1 MKKIKIFFFI
11 YRLGG
16 GGAARTLLNIVN
28 YIDKSKFDVTLVTL
42 NFDYDYDQFVHED
55 VRFVKLRT
63 NRLRSSIFELAKLL
77 KKEKPDILFSTVL
90 TYNIVAILAKLLSLT
105 KTKVVVREA
114 ALLGGT
120 SKKENFK
127 LVVAGLLYKFAN
139 KVIALSYGVKDN
151 LIHRYKVREN
161 KIDVIYNPVDLVHIN
176 HEMKQPLTN
185 EINTIIHSYD
195 KVLVTAGRFVKEK
208 DQHTLLRAF
217 AKVKDINNSCLIVL
231 GEGELE
237 MSLKKEAKDLRIDDH
252 VYFVGFQENPY
263 AIFKQADLF
272 VLTSTTEG
280 FGHVLVEALAT
291 ETLVVS
297 TNCKPGAEEVLD
309 NGKYGLLCE
318 VGNVNDVA
326 EKIAQA
332 MRYCEEER
340 QHVITLGVQRANEF
354 HAAKVVSQYE
364 AMFQQVKGV
373 NNE

>member
-28 YIDKSKFDVTLVTL
+28 YIDKNKFDVTLITL
-42 NFDYDYDQFVHED
+42 NFDYNYDQFVHED

-63 NRLRSSIFELAKLL
+63 KRLRSSIFELAQLL

-90 TYNIVAILAKLLSLT
+90 TYNIVAILAKILSFT
-105 KTKVVVREA
+105 KTKVIVREA

-127 LVVAGLLYKFAN
+127 LAVAGRLYTFTTR
-139 KVIALSYGVKDN
+139 VVALSYGVKDN
-151 LIHRYKVREN
+151 LMHRYKVPEN
-161 KIDVIYNPVDLVHIN
+161 KINVIYNPVDLVHI
-176 HEMKQPLTN
+176 HAEMNQPLSN
-185 EINTIIHSYD
+185 EINTIMERYH
-195 KVLVTAGRFVKEK
+195 KVLVTAGRFVQEK

-217 AKVKDINNSCLIVL
+217 AKVKDVDNSCLIIL

-237 MSLKKEAKDLRIDDH
+237 ASLKKEAKDLQIDDR

-263 AIFKQADLF
+263 AIFKRADVF

-291 ETLVVS
+291 ETIVVS
-297 TNCKPGAEEVLD
+297 TNGKPGVEEVLD

-326 EKIAQA
+326 EKLTQA
-332 MRYCEEER
+332 MNFCEEER
-340 QHVITLGVQRANEF
+340 QQAITLGMERANEF
-354 HAAKVVSQYE
+354 HAAKIVSQYE